1 MVLRRRAELVAT
13 SHADELSLR
22 ALADV
27 AEITADQNVRI
38 IGGQM
43 TSLLLTAFPVPGVPA
58 RRTRDADTAITTEL
72 AGSGILHDRLVARGY
87 TATAGNSYRK
97 PVPELAVPVAP
108 VPELSVDL
116 LVPSLDGRFRP
127 SEYGGRAFDS
137 APGLAPALAADPIRI
152 ETAAT
157 MLDEMVLEF
166 VVSVP
171 TVELAVVIKAHAYA
185 SRKEDRDVED
195 IYRLLEIA
203 ITYPAEEIGGWQ
215 MDQNSLRASRRD
227 AAAHLHE
234 LARRSRRLTRADI
247 PQARLA
253 ALIAACIARPA

>member
-1 MVLRRRAELVAT
+1 MALRRRAELVAT
-13 SHADELSLR
+13 SRADELSLH

-72 AGSGILHDRLVARGY
+72 AGSGVLHDRLVARGY
-87 TATAGNSYRK
+87 TATAGNSYSK
-97 PVPELAVPVAP
+97 AVPELAVLGTL
-108 VPELSVDL
+108 VPELSIDL

-137 APGLAPALAADPIRI
+137 APGLAPALAADPIMI

-157 MLDEMVLEF
+157 MLDGTVLEF
-166 VVSVP
+166 VVRVP

-185 SRKEDRDVED
+185 SRNEDRDVED
-195 IYRLLEIA
+195 IYRLLEIVD
-203 ITYPAEEIGGWQ
+203 TYPAEEIGGWQ
-215 MDQNSLRASRRD
+215 LDQDSLRASRRD
-227 AAAHLHE
+227 AVAHLHE
-234 LARRSRRLTRADI
+234 LARRSRSRTSADV

-253 ALIAACIARPA
+253 ALIAARIARPA

>member
-1 MVLRRRAELVAT
+1 VVLRRRAELVAT
-13 SHADELSLR
+13 SRADELSLH

-72 AGSGILHDRLVARGY
+72 AGSGVLHHRLVARGY
-87 TATAGNSYRK
+87 TATAGNSYSK
-97 PVPELAVPVAP
+97 AVPKLAVPGTL

-137 APGLAPALAADPIRI
+137 APGLAPALAADPITI

-157 MLDEMVLEF
+157 MLDGTVLEF
-166 VVSVP
+166 VVRVP

-195 IYRLLEIA
+195 IYRLLEIGN
-203 ITYPAEEIGGWQ
+203 TYPAEEIGGWQ
-215 MDQNSLRASRRD
+215 LDQNSLRASRRD

-253 ALIAACIARPA
+253 ALIAARIARPA

>member
-1 MVLRRRAELVAT
+1 MVLRRHAELVAT
-13 SHADELSLR
+13 SRADELSLR

-43 TSLLLTAFPVPGVPA
+43 ASLLLTAFPVPGVPA

-72 AGSGILHDRLVARGY
+72 AASGLLHHRLLARGY
-87 TATAGNSYRK
+87 TASTGNSYSK
-97 PVPELAVPVAP
+97 PVPELVLPGAP

-127 SEYGGRAFDS
+127 SKHGERAFDS
-137 APGLAPALAADPIRI
+137 APGLAPALAADPITI

-157 MLDEMVLEF
+157 MLDGTVLEF
-166 VVSVP
+166 VARVP

-203 ITYPAEEIGGWQ
+203 NTYPAEAIGGWQ
-215 MDQNSLRASRRD
+215 LDQNNLRASRRD

-234 LARRSRRLTRADI
+234 LARRSRRLTRSDI

-253 ALIAACIARPA
+253 ALIAAHIAHPA